1 MAIRAAYCNVSDVK
15 RLLSAQE
22 QKVKFS
28 ASYRRLEWNI
38 NNSGTIRL
46 TNFTI
51 ADSYQGQERF
61 TMVFT
66 DSTSFTFTGEEI
78 GFQGNGNLNSS
89 FTSNDGSFTI
99 VPADWTGAAQVDDE
113 IYFETTSNLSDDNA
127 ILFMRDAMY
136 RTNGLLRET
145 FGDSTNVSFYMDDS
159 ITLPHEIEL
168 GNIMLSACFIFQSVF
183 VGANLE
189 ESPIQNWCDDAIKM
203 MEDFIKAL
211 SSREGIPHWRTRP
224 AHITTTGIAGVEQGK
239 IEPTD
244 YTDDEGYDR

>member
-1 MAIRAAYCNVSDVK
+1 MAIRTAYCELSDVK

-28 ASYRRLEWNI
+28 ASYRRLEWNV
-38 NNSGTIRL
+38 NNTGTIRL

-51 ADSYQGQERF
+51 ADSFQGQERY
-61 TMVFT
+61 TMLFT

-78 GFQGNGNLNSS
+78 GLLGDGNLTST

-99 VPADWTGAAQVDDE
+99 APADWSGAAVTDDE
-113 IYFETTSNLSDDNA
+113 VYFETTSNMSDDNA
-127 ILFMRDAMY
+127 ILFMRDAMF

-145 FGDSTNVSFYMDDS
+145 AGDSTNITFYADDS
-159 ITLPHEIEL
+159 IALPHEIEL

-203 MEDFIKAL
+203 METYIK
-211 SSREGIPHWRTRP
+211 SIVSRDGIPHWRSRP
-224 AHITTTGIAGVEQGK
+224 AHITVTGIDG
-239 IEPTD
+239 IEKGEFGPLD
-244 YTDDEGYDR
+244 HVDDDEYSR